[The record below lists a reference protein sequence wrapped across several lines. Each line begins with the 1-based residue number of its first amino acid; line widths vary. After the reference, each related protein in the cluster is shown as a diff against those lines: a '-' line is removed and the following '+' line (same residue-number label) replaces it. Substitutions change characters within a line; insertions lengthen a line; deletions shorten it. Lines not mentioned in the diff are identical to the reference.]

1 MRLFTLFF
9 LPTLFLYSTSIS
21 AFESTSKHEHSPD
34 SIRHIEANF
43 DGRPVLVRLPYHQ
56 GKEQFFPCTY
66 LLKDGTVV
74 YGECGGLHHTP
85 HKGNELLRVQCHEPG
100 KLYYEWFGDS
110 VSYRQGAF
118 MPATP
123 LEARPIPYKI
133 EYYDASYS
141 QLIASFD
148 LRADNPYTKEKM
160 PQIEI
165 EQHYEG
171 EMGFGYPEPD
181 DETAWLWTYTNV
193 FFFDNGYTGITY
205 RLFRQ
210 NANRAL
216 LGITTSISILDAGG
230 KPMYKMSDVDL
241 DIVPVLITQDG
252 NHLATMLNTLVD
264 VQDYPRRLG
273 YPGIQI
279 MDMRTGGVVFEE
291 ISTSQTGYFEGPFQ
305 RLSPILFFSKRDN
318 MSDDSITT
326 YVFIDT
332 GSRTRYSGTFTK
344 EQINSGVVSWSVPW
358 EKIVESKY
366 FTSSKF

>member
-216 LGITTSISILDAGG
+216 LGITTTISILDAGG
-230 KPMYKMSDVDL
+230 KLIYKMPDADM